1 MFLKHASGLFS
12 LEDRICFHSYVEDM
26 GILDA
31 SMFRQEGLKNPTSY
45 LTNSKTFSPAPPT
58 GVSVRKVKWDHVCE
72 ALGFPWRPYLKRQ
85 QCTSNHTCG
94 NEEALWAAPIFLPL
108 PTLHVCADSKQT
120 GFSSS
125 GPEWFVDS
133 TQVWF
138 SLSAQSPHISSCSSV

>member
-12 LEDRICFHSYVEDM
+12 LEDRICFHSYMEDI

-31 SMFRQEGLKNPTSY
+31 SIFRQEGLKNPTSY
-45 LTNSKTFSPAPPT
+45 LIPKHPPLLPAQ
-58 GVSVRKVKWDHVCE
+58 GYLSGRWNEIMSVKHLAFLEV
-72 ALGFPWRPYLKRQ
+72 RPYLKTQ

-94 NEEALWAAPIFLPL
+94 DEEALWAAPIFPPL
-108 PTLHVCADSKQT
+108 PTLHVCAESKQT

-133 TQVWF
+133 HASMIQAVCT
-138 SLSAQSPHISSCSSV
+138 